1 MPKFF
6 ILSIMEDMK
15 KKLSTLLVILLVV
28 PAMLSAVVPVSR
40 HVGKVDTFPE
50 SGSIT
55 ARAIEAFRAEFTD
68 TWLETYTT
76 ADKAIIDF
84 WSDTLLDI
92 LPLGNLIAGEEKDGA
107 VSLYDLDEKI
117 YISLVFNEDKLISA
131 LEIER

>member
-92 LPLGNLIAGEEKDGA
+92 LPLENLIAGEEKDGA